1 MEDQFI
7 GLCCCGNLKAAK
19 EYLRLYPDINI
30 SIGNELAFRNACY
43 RGRLEIAK
51 WLLSVKPDIDI
62 SAKNDYAFHL
72 ACKNEHLEIAK
83 WLQSLNPYVYV
94 IEYGIDGNY
103 TGYKIR
109 SKEDATFEKRK
120 NALHLTHQEKT
131 NLLYHLPIDIAKT
144 VTQFV

>member
-1 MEDQFI
+1 M
-7 GLCCCGNLKAAK
+7 
-19 EYLRLYPDINI
+19 
-30 SIGNELAFRNACY
+30 
-43 RGRLEIAK
+43 EIAK

-109 SKEDATFEKRK
+109 SKEEANWEKLK
-120 NALHLTHQEKT
+120 YALHLACQEEN
-131 NLLYHLPIDIAKT
+131 NLLYYFDFL
-144 VTQFV
+144 